1 MKMKIHGLLVA
12 VWMMLGL
19 MSQAVV
25 AQEFAEPDFREIK
38 QAITNTKSPNYYP
51 KLLNRYLKND
61 STLSLQQYR
70 YLYYG
75 FTLQE
80 DFVPYQSATQA
91 LLTLRQQMVQEPE
104 SEKKSVVYTRAVQ
117 VANNALADN
126 PFDLLAIGTMAIAQ
140 LQRGDTTAYEQWIAK
155 QNSLLDVISS
165 SGDGDS
171 PESAFHVINIEH
183 EYEIINRLGL
193 IVESD
198 SLCSDRVEFLRVR
211 ENADGERGF
220 FFNFGPCS
228 KVYKAKYE

>member
-1 MKMKIHGLLVA
+1 MLLA
-12 VWMMLGL
+12 LFTACAA
-19 MSQAVV
+19 QVV

-91 LLTLRQQMVQEPE
+91 LLGLRDEMVNSAGTDKQ
-104 SEKKSVVYTRAVQ
+104 KSVCANAVQ
-117 VANNALADN
+117 AAGNALADN
-126 PFDLLAIGTMAIAQ
+126 PFDLLAIGTMAIAK
-140 LQRGDTTAYEQWIAK
+140 LQNGDTTAYELWNAK
-155 QNSLLDVISS
+155 QTSLLDVILS
-165 SGDGDS
+165 SGDGDA
-171 PESAFHVINIEH
+171 PESAFYVINIEH

-193 IVESD
+193 VVESD
-198 SLCSDRVEFLRVR
+198 SLCNDRVEYLRVR

-220 FFNFGPCS
+220 FFNFSPCR

>member
-1 MKMKIHGLLVA
+1 MAQRAI
-12 VWMMLGL
+12 
-19 MSQAVV
+19 

-38 QAITNTKSPNYYP
+38 QAIANTKSPNYYP
-51 KLLNRYLKND
+51 KLMNRYLKND

-91 LLTLRQQMVQEPE
+91 LLALRDQMVETP
-104 SEKKSVVYTRAVQ
+104 SGDRKTTVCNNAVQ
-117 VANNALADN
+117 AAQNALADN
-126 PFDLLAIGTMAIAQ
+126 PFDMLAIGTMAIAQ
-140 LQRGDTTAYEQWIAK
+140 LQRGDTAAFELWNAK
-155 QNSLLDVISS
+155 QNSLLDVILS
-165 SGDGDS
+165 SGDGDAA
-171 PESAFHVINIEH
+171 ETAFHVINIEH

-198 SLCSDRVEFLRVR
+198 SLCNDRVEFLRVR

-220 FFNFGPCS
+220 FFNFSPCS
-228 KVYKAKYE
+228 KVYKTKYE

>member
-1 MKMKIHGLLVA
+1 MLLCFVTALA
-12 VWMMLGL
+12 V
-19 MSQAVV
+19 QRAE
-25 AQEFAEPDFREIK
+25 AQEFAEPDFRDIK

-91 LLTLRQQMVQEPE
+91 LLTLRDEMVRATGSDKQN
-104 SEKKSVVYTRAVQ
+104 SVSTRAVQ

-140 LQRGDTTAYEQWIAK
+140 LQRGDTSAYELWNAK
-155 QNSLLDVISS
+155 QNSLLDVILS
-165 SGDGDS
+165 SGDGDA
-171 PESAFHVINIEH
+171 PESAFYVINVEH

-198 SLCSDRVEFLRVR
+198 SLCNDRVEYLRVR

-220 FFNFGPCS
+220 FFNFSPCR